1 MHILMLHGI
10 NHSLFGKRDPA
21 QYGSDTLDQIN
32 ASLSVLGT
40 DPTCFLKQHQPPSLR
55 PPEFLIFQD

>member
-10 NHSLFGKRDPA
+10 YHNLFGRRDTA
-21 QYGSDTLDQIN
+21 QYGSVTLDQIN

-40 DPTCFLKQHQPPSLR
+40 DPTCFQSSNSRLR
-55 PPEFLIFQD
+55 CERLIF

>member
-40 DPTCFLKQHQPPSLR
+40 DPTCFQSSTSRLPYDRLN
-55 PPEFLIFQD
+55 F